1 MFHVKHSR
9 IGESDKVDNDVRL
22 AKKLKKH
29 DQKAF
34 EKIVDKFTPFAAT
47 IIHNVSNGSLA
58 KEDIEEAVMDT
69 FITLWKNSD
78 KVQEDKLKGYIA
90 CIAKSKAKNKI
101 ATLKSVDT
109 IDIDEVDP
117 EDEFSISEQIEA
129 EQLKNDI
136 LDILS
141 AFKQQD
147 REIFI
152 RHYFY
157 YQKLSDIAEITG
169 LTLDNV
175 KVKLF
180 RTKNKL
186 KQALIERGYS
196 I

>member
-1 MFHVKHSR
+1 M
-9 IGESDKVDNDVRL
+9 DNDVKL
-22 AKKLKKH
+22 AQKLKKH
-29 DQKAF
+29 DQRAF
-34 EKIVDKFTPFAAT
+34 EKIVDKFTAFAAA
-47 IIHNVSNGSLA
+47 IIHNISNGSLT

-69 FITLWKNSD
+69 FITLWKNAD
-78 KVQEDKLKGYIA
+78 KVQEDKLKGYIS

-101 ATLKSVDT
+101 AALNRVD
-109 IDIDEVDP
+109 IINIDEIDP
-117 EDEFSISEQIEA
+117 EDDFSISEQFET

-141 AFKQQD
+141 TFKQQD

-157 YQKLSDIAEITG
+157 YQKLADISEITG

-180 RTKNKL
+180 RTRNKL

>member
-1 MFHVKHSR
+1 MFHVKHSLM
-9 IGESDKVDNDVRL
+9 GESGKVDNDVKL
-22 AKKLKKH
+22 VQKLKKH

-34 EKIVDKFTPFAAT
+34 EKIVDKFAPFAAT
-47 IIHNVSNGSLA
+47 VIHNVSNASLT

-69 FITLWKNSD
+69 FITLWKNAD

-101 ATLKSVDT
+101 AALKRVDM
-109 IDIDEVDP
+109 INIDEVDP
-117 EDEFSISEQIEA
+117 EDDFSISEKFEA
-129 EQLKNDI
+129 EQLENDI

-141 AFKQQD
+141 TFKQQD
-147 REIFI
+147 REIFL

-157 YQKLSDIAEITG
+157 YQKLSDISEITG

-180 RTKNKL
+180 RTRNKL